1 MKKTKIIC
9 TLGPASRNE
18 KVLEEMLLSG
28 MNVAR
33 INFSHGTHE
42 YHKETIDMFRKVRNK
57 LHLPAAVMLD
67 TKGPEIRLKDFSD
80 SKAMLK
86 TGGEFILTTEEILGD
101 EKKAAITYKDLPS
114 QLKKGDI
121 ILIDDGNIALSVIET
136 SQTEIRCH
144 IDNGGIVS
152 NHKSIN
158 VPGIHLNFEYMSEQD
173 KEDLRFGVENDV
185 DFVAASFVR
194 TKEDV
199 IQLRH
204 YIDYIGGKNIKIISK
219 IENKEGVEHFDEIL
233 ENSDGIMVARGDMG
247 VEIEYELLPGLQKK
261 FIRKCFQAGKLVIT
275 ATQMLESMIHNN
287 TPTRAEITDVAN
299 AIFDGTS
306 GIMLSG
312 ETAVGDHP
320 AKVVKTMAK
329 IAVQAEK
336 DAFDM
341 NAYEKLVC
349 ENVQGDIN
357 NAICDAACTTARDLK
372 ATAIIAVT
380 KSGHTARSVSK
391 FRPKEPIIAPTPDIK
406 TYHQLALSWGV
417 YPVKALLQKD
427 TNSLFDHAIAC
438 AKMYGYVENG
448 DCVILLGGK
457 ENVTDILNVEHVR

>member
-42 YHKETIDMFRKVRNK
+42 YHKETIEMFRKVRDK

-261 FIRKCFQAGKLVIT
+261 FIRKCF
-275 ATQMLESMIHNN
+275 
-287 TPTRAEITDVAN
+287 
-299 AIFDGTS
+299 
-306 GIMLSG
+306 
-312 ETAVGDHP
+312 
-320 AKVVKTMAK
+320 
-329 IAVQAEK
+329 
-336 DAFDM
+336 
-341 NAYEKLVC
+341 
-349 ENVQGDIN
+349 
-357 NAICDAACTTARDLK
+357 
-372 ATAIIAVT
+372 
-380 KSGHTARSVSK
+380 
-391 FRPKEPIIAPTPDIK
+391 
-406 TYHQLALSWGV
+406 
-417 YPVKALLQKD
+417 
-427 TNSLFDHAIAC
+427 HA
-438 AKMYGYVENG
+438 
-448 DCVILLGGK
+448 
-457 ENVTDILNVEHVR
+457 